1 MQDQTV
7 WGLKQKKEK
16 LMTEAVL
23 NRLLQSAFSL
33 LSNHK
38 YIMNV
43 MKELKWQMSA
53 HKPFCSETYITFS
66 LFPLFFTKK

>member
-16 LMTEAVL
+16 LITGAFL

-33 LSNHK
+33 FSSI
-38 YIMNV
+38 YIMTV
-43 MKELKWQMSA
+43 MKELKW
-53 HKPFCSETYITFS
+53 H
-66 LFPLFFTKK
+66 